1 MKDVELLEGLPI
13 SAKAPSDSVTIIET
27 VYHSRH
33 GHSPTAVD
41 CRFMEA
47 LKESARPYVREYC
60 LGNTPTK
67 LETGW
72 LSVVGNLVLHNKTQL
87 RQVRPSAEEALADL
101 LRVVDVLVDGVVFC
115 QIPYGQSQ
123 RLSRPNVGRLALL
136 APLGAD
142 CEVTAF
148 PA

>member
-1 MKDVELLEGLPI
+1 MKDVEMQEGSPI
-13 SAKAPSDSVTIIET
+13 SAQAPTDSVTIIET
-27 VYHSRH
+27 IYHSRH

-41 CRFMEA
+41 CRFMA
-47 LKESARPYVREYC
+47 TLKERARPYVREYR
-60 LGNTPTK
+60 LDNAPTK

-87 RQVRPSAEEALADL
+87 RQVRPTAEEALADL
-101 LRVVDVLVDGVVFC
+101 LRDVDVLVDGVLFC

-123 RLSRPNVGRLALL
+123 RFSRPDMSRVSLL